1 MFTASNI
8 IALISALPAIL
19 KLFQSFVNYAERQE
33 GRKLGR
39 AEAFVEA
46 AGLSMKA
53 VDEAALARVEAEKD
67 HAAHPNDDGGFD
79 SEFMRKP

>member
-1 MFTASNI
+1 MFTWANLS
-8 IALISALPAIL
+8 ALLQALPAIL

-46 AGLSMKA
+46 AQLSMTML
-53 VDEAALARVEAEKD
+53 DEAGRIRVEVEKD
-67 HAAHPNDDGGFD
+67 HAAHPNDDSGFD
-79 SEFMRKP
+79 NEFERK